1 MENTVLINQRLTGYH
16 CFLSQEF
23 KAVLDRGPTDE
34 VALQKLRQYWADENV
49 PGVDKLKGFDYDL
62 STFDPRKTSRGEL
75 RKIANALSDMGIID
89 GIVASRLGGMNCEF
103 DRYGQEINIDKP
115 LDAVEFLDGGLEFLK
130 GYIAEGRDFAKD
142 EMLFTKT
149 AINVILALQERA
161 KAMKPKGG
169 VSIKA

>member
-1 MENTVLINQRLTGYH
+1 MENTKLISQRLTGYH
-16 CFLSQEF
+16 CAFNKEF
-23 KAVLDRGPTDE
+23 KTVLDRGPKDE
-34 VALQKLRQYWADENV
+34 GTLQKLRQYWADEKV
-49 PGVDKLKGFDYDL
+49 PNVDKLKGFDYDL

-75 RKIANALSDMGIID
+75 RKIADALSEMGIID

-115 LDAVEFLDGGLEFLK
+115 LDAIEFLDGGLDFLK

-142 EMLFTKT
+142 ELIFTKMT
-149 AINVILALQERA
+149 INVMLALQERA

-169 VSIKA
+169 VSVKA